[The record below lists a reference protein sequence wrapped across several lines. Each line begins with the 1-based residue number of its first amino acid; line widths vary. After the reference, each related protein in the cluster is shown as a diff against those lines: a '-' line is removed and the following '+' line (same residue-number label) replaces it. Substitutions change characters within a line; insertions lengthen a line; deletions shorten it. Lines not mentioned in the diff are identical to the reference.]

1 MLTNRLNT
9 VELTMHRF
17 LGQRKMRIVTE
28 DFTFLFSNISIAA
41 GSNIPCQYQPHE
53 DERPVFILKIIAPE
67 IVPQIKV
74 LEVDPFVISKEKEDK
89 ICHYHCHAI
98 IMDNAI

>member
-1 MLTNRLNT
+1 
-9 VELTMHRF
+9 
-17 LGQRKMRIVTE
+17 MRIVTE

-41 GSNIPCQYQPHE
+41 GSNIPYGEFKSCQYQPHE

-74 LEVDPFVISKEKEDK
+74 LEVGPFVISKEKEDK